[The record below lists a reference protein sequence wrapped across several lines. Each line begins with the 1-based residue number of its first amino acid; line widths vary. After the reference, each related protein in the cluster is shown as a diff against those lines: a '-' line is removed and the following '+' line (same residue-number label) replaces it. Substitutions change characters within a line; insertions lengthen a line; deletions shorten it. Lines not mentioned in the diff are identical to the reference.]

1 MASLS
6 LGIGGPGGAIGVRGA
21 SELEPA
27 APKGRLGK
35 LWYLVKMIYSNNFTR
50 YDLYTSNCASI

>member
-6 LGIGGPGGAIGVRGA
+6 LGVGGPGGAIGVRGA

-50 YDLYTSNCASI
+50 YKEYTL